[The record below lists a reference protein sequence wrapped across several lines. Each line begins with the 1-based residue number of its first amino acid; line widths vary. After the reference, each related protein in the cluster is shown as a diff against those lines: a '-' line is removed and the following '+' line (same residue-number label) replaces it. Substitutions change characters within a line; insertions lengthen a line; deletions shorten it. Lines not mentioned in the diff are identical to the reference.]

1 MTNNRGFIHESTYNE
16 SKEWYT
22 PKYIFDALGL
32 TFDLD
37 PCSPGADVIPWIP
50 ARQHLTLTDNG
61 RNAPWHG
68 SVWMNPPY
76 GSDTPKW
83 MEHLAA
89 HGNGIALVF
98 SRTDVKWF
106 HKYIPKADAIC
117 FIKGRVQFIPADRA
131 KDYSLGIHKPTGG
144 CGAGSMLVAY
154 GPEMASA
161 LFKSKLG
168 LTLPVIS
175 HTETHRAGER
185 FAGDKLKANPVQAT
199 TASLNE
205 NLPRNDEHRQSIIN
219 AAVSALRKRRTQQ

>member
-1 MTNNRGFIHESTYNE
+1 MTKGFTHESTYNE

-37 PCSPGADVIPWIP
+37 PCSPGADIVPWVP
-50 ARQHLTLTDNG
+50 ARRHITPTENG

-83 MEHLAA
+83 MEHLAV

-106 HKYIPKADAIC
+106 HDYIPQADAIC
-117 FIKGRVQFIPADRA
+117 FIKGRVQFVPAYEA
-131 KDYSLGIHKPTGG
+131 WEYSLGTYKPAGG
-144 CGAGSMLVAY
+144 YGAGSMLVAY
-154 GPEMASA
+154 GSAMARA
-161 LFKSKLG
+161 LLKSNLG
-168 LTLPVIS
+168 LTLPVGRNV
-175 HTETHRAGER
+175 ETFRDAID
-185 FAGDKLKANPVQAT
+185 FAGGSRIP
-199 TASLNE
+199 NE
-205 NLPRNDEHRQSIIN
+205 NLPHVSENRQSII
-219 AAVSALRKRRTQQ
+219 KRPRLPK